1 MDSLPIMIEP
11 LAPTAKGIYDRMAA
25 ARDQA
30 AAGLRVGQ
38 PGVALAEQFSHQ
50 VEAVI
55 AELLAFH
62 LARARK
68 GIASGIAVLAT
79 GGFGRNELAP
89 YSDLDLLFLCAKSPD
104 GAVEDLARAILVPLW
119 DAKVDAGHAVRSVSD
134 ALALPATD
142 LAAAT
147 ALLDARFLTGDRAL
161 ADRFLASYQTRAA
174 KASPDGFVARLR
186 AEQYGRHSR
195 FGDTIFMLEPDL
207 KNGPGGIRDL
217 CVGRWAAQV
226 GFKTADPQKLHEM
239 GEMSARQA
247 AAMEAARDWFLR
259 VRMAVHLTAGRRQE
273 QLRFDLQESIAP
285 LFHPDATA
293 RPGEARPAVA
303 PAVEALMHDFQRHA
317 RAVSQQTERL
327 LLRVSGDRNHQ
338 PIVQS
343 VSIRGSGQSDP
354 SFEISDGELEIKK
367 NIIFEDKPSEM
378 IRLFVLSAESNLPV
392 GRRTADLVAENA
404 VTRGAALRADP
415 EAAACFLQV
424 LSDTRDAG
432 TPSRLEQMHDLGL
445 ISALIPEWE
454 PLVGRVQHD
463 MYHVYTVDQHSL
475 YAVATLKAIARGEM
489 AKDYPQV
496 SAEFSAVT
504 RRLALF
510 VAVLLHDVGKPL
522 GSPHDEKGAV
532 LSERIAARL
541 GLIPAD
547 VRLVEF
553 LVREHLF
560 MSHTS
565 QRRDLEDVSLVAHF
579 AKGCENEEKLR
590 QLFLLTFCDL
600 ASTGPKTMTHWKSEL
615 MAELFERTL
624 KFMRRGAD
632 LLQAEQ
638 AELVQE
644 RQKQAAHL
652 LAGEVEGPALAD
664 VFAGL
669 PDRYFTENEAD
680 QIAAHMR
687 LALGRKGPCAIEV
700 NHSPRGTSSEL
711 VLVAQDVPGLLAR
724 VAGVLFANRIDI
736 LDAAIYSREAVSGRD
751 RDEAVD
757 VFRIRKEPDGAVT
770 DERRI
775 ATIRDDLEGVL
786 AGRVTVESLLARRP
800 RAPSIIDRAKPE
812 VPPTEVR
819 VDNEIS
825 EIFTVL
831 DIFTED
837 KPGVLYIITRTLAE
851 HGLDIHRS
859 RVGVAG
865 DRVADIFYVRDIA
878 TGGKLTDPARLN
890 ALADALKTAL
900 PTSVG
905 RKG

>member
-1 MDSLPIMIEP
+1 MTEP
-11 LAPTAKGIYDRMAA
+11 LQPTAKWISARMTA

-30 AAGLRVGQ
+30 VAGLRAGQ
-38 PGVALAEQFSHQ
+38 PGVALAEQLSHE

-55 AELLAFH
+55 AELLGFH

-68 GIASGIAVLAT
+68 GTSSEIAVLAT
-79 GGFGRNELAP
+79 GGFGRRELAP
-89 YSDLDLLFLCAKSPD
+89 YSDLDLLFLCAKSPG

-147 ALLDARFLTGDRAL
+147 ALLDARFLTGNRDL
-161 ADRFLASYQTRAA
+161 ADRFLSSYQTRVA
-174 KASPDGFVARLR
+174 KASADGFVARLR
-186 AEQYGRHSR
+186 SEQYSRHSR

-207 KNGPGGIRDL
+207 KSGPGGIRDL

-226 GFKTADPQKLHEM
+226 GFKTADPQKLYEM

-247 AAMEAARDWFLR
+247 AAMEAARDWLLR
-259 VRMAVHLTAGRRQE
+259 VRTAVHLTAGRRQE

-285 LFHPDATA
+285 LFHPDATSA
-293 RPGEARPAVA
+293 PGEVRPAAA
-303 PAVEALMHDFQRHA
+303 PAVEALMHDFQKHA
-317 RAVSQQTERL
+317 RTVSQQTSRL
-327 LLRVSGDRNHQ
+327 LLRVGTDRSHRPTVQAMRKGGKGDL
-338 PIVQS
+338 
-343 VSIRGSGQSDP
+343 
-354 SFEISDGELEIKK
+354 SFEISDGAIEVKN
-367 NIIFEDKPSEM
+367 NIIFENKPSEM
-378 IRLFVLSAESNLPV
+378 IRLFTLSIESNLAV
-392 GRRTADLVAENA
+392 GRRTADLVVENA
-404 VTRGAALRADP
+404 ATRGVALREDP

-424 LSDTRDAG
+424 LVDARDAG

-445 ISALIPEWE
+445 VSALIPEWE

-463 MYHVYTVDQHSL
+463 LYHVYTVDQHSL

-489 AKDYPQV
+489 AREYPQV
-496 SAEFSAVT
+496 SAEFPAVR

-565 QRRDLEDVSLVAHF
+565 QRRDLEDVSLIAHF

-632 LLQAEQ
+632 LLHAEK
-638 AELVQE
+638 AELVQD
-644 RQKQAAHL
+644 RQRQAAL
-652 LAGEVEGPALAD
+652 RLAGEVDGPALAD
-664 VFAGL
+664 LFAGL
-669 PDRYFTENEAD
+669 PDRYFTENEAER
-680 QIAAHMR
+680 IAAHLR
-687 LALGRKGPCAIEV
+687 LSLGRKGPCAIEV

-724 VAGVLFANRIDI
+724 VAGVFFANRIDI
-736 LDAAIYSREAVSGRD
+736 LDAAIYSREAVSGHGQG
-751 RDEAVD
+751 EALD

-775 ATIRDDLEGVL
+775 ASIRADLEAVL
-786 AGRVTVESLLARRP
+786 AGHVSVETLVARRP
-800 RAPSIIDRAKPE
+800 HAASIIDRAKPE

-825 EIFTVL
+825 PVFTVL

-837 KPGVLYIITRTLAE
+837 KPGVLYTITRTLAE

-878 TGGKLTDPARLN
+878 MGGKLTDPARLN
-890 ALADALKTAL
+890 ALADALKHAL
-900 PTSVG
+900 PTSAG

>member
-1 MDSLPIMIEP
+1 
-11 LAPTAKGIYDRMAA
+11 
-25 ARDQA
+25 
-30 AAGLRVGQ
+30 
-38 PGVALAEQFSHQ
+38 
-50 VEAVI
+50 
-55 AELLAFH
+55 
-62 LARARK
+62 
-68 GIASGIAVLAT
+68 
-79 GGFGRNELAP
+79 
-89 YSDLDLLFLCAKSPD
+89 
-104 GAVEDLARAILVPLW
+104 
-119 DAKVDAGHAVRSVSD
+119 
-134 ALALPATD
+134 
-142 LAAAT
+142 
-147 ALLDARFLTGDRAL
+147 
-161 ADRFLASYQTRAA
+161 
-174 KASPDGFVARLR
+174 
-186 AEQYGRHSR
+186 
-195 FGDTIFMLEPDL
+195 
-207 KNGPGGIRDL
+207 
-217 CVGRWAAQV
+217 
-226 GFKTADPQKLHEM
+226 
-239 GEMSARQA
+239 
-247 AAMEAARDWFLR
+247 
-259 VRMAVHLTAGRRQE
+259 
-273 QLRFDLQESIAP
+273 
-285 LFHPDATA
+285 
-293 RPGEARPAVA
+293 
-303 PAVEALMHDFQRHA
+303 
-317 RAVSQQTERL
+317 
-327 LLRVSGDRNHQ
+327 
-338 PIVQS
+338 
-343 VSIRGSGQSDP
+343 
-354 SFEISDGELEIKK
+354 
-367 NIIFEDKPSEM
+367 M
-378 IRLFVLSAESNLPV
+378 IRLFALSIESNLAV

-404 VTRGAALRADP
+404 ATRGVALREDP
-415 EAAACFLQV
+415 EAAAYFLQV
-424 LSDTRDAG
+424 LVDTRDAG

-463 MYHVYTVDQHSL
+463 LYHVYTVDQHSL
-475 YAVATLKAIARGEM
+475 YAVATLKAVARGEM
-489 AKDYPQV
+489 AADYPQV
-496 SAEFSAVT
+496 SAEFPAVT

-510 VAVLLHDVGKPL
+510 VGVLLHDVGKPL

-565 QRRDLEDVSLVAHF
+565 QRRDLEDVSLIEHF

-615 MAELFERTL
+615 MADLFERTL

-644 RQKQAAHL
+644 RQKQAALL
-652 LAGEVEGPALAD
+652 LAGEVDGPVLAD
-664 VFAGL
+664 LFAGL
-669 PDRYFTENEAD
+669 PDRYFTENEAER
-680 QIAAHMR
+680 IAAHMR

-724 VAGVLFANRIDI
+724 VAGVFFANRIDI
-736 LDAAIYSREAVSGRD
+736 LDAAIYSREAVSGRSQG
-751 RDEAVD
+751 EALD

-775 ATIRDDLEGVL
+775 ASIRADLEAVL
-786 AGRVTVESLLARRP
+786 AGQVSVDALVARRP

-825 EIFTVL
+825 PAFTVL
-831 DIFTED
+831 DVFTED
-837 KPGVLYIITRTLAE
+837 KPGVLYTITRTLAE

-890 ALADALKTAL
+890 SLADALKKAL
-900 PTSVG
+900 PGSVG
-905 RKG
+905 RKE

>member
-1 MDSLPIMIEP
+1 MN
-11 LAPTAKGIYDRMAA
+11 A
-25 ARDQA
+25 ARDRA
-30 AAGLRVGQ
+30 ATGLRAGL
-38 PGVALAEQFSHQ
+38 PGVALAEQLSHE
-50 VEAVI
+50 VEAIV

-68 GIASGIAVLAT
+68 GASSEIAVLAT
-79 GGFGRNELAP
+79 GGFGRRELAP

-104 GAVEDLARAILVPLW
+104 GAVEELARAILVPLW

-134 ALALPATD
+134 ALALPASD

-147 ALLDARFLTGDRAL
+147 ALLDARFLTGDRGVAE
-161 ADRFLASYQTRAA
+161 RFLSSYQTRVA
-174 KASPDGFVARLR
+174 KVSPDGFVARLR
-186 AEQYGRHSR
+186 AEQHSRHSR

-207 KNGPGGIRDL
+207 KSGPGGIRDL

-247 AAMEAARDWFLR
+247 AAMEAARDWLLR
-259 VRMAVHLTAGRRQE
+259 VRVAVHLTAGRRQE

-285 LFHPDATA
+285 LFHPDATS
-293 RPGEARPAVA
+293 GKGGVRPAVA

-317 RAVSQQTERL
+317 RAVSRETERL
-327 LLRVSGDRNHQ
+327 LLRVCSDRNHQ
-338 PIVQS
+338 PSVQTMR
-343 VSIRGSGQSDP
+343 IPKGGKADP
-354 SFEISDGELEIKK
+354 SFEISDGTLEVKK

-378 IRLFVLSAESNLPV
+378 IRIFSLSIESNLAV

-404 VTRGAALRADP
+404 AARGAALREDP
-415 EAAACFLQV
+415 EAAARFLQV
-424 LSDTRDAG
+424 LVDTRDAG

-463 MYHVYTVDQHSL
+463 LYHVYTVDQHSL
-475 YAVATLKAIARGEM
+475 YAVATLKAVARGEM
-489 AKDYPQV
+489 AADYPQV

-510 VAVLLHDVGKPL
+510 VGVLLHDVGKPL

-565 QRRDLEDVSLVAHF
+565 QRRDLEDVSLIAHF

-644 RQKQAAHL
+644 RQKQAALL
-652 LAGEVEGPALAD
+652 LAGEVEGTVLAD
-664 VFAGL
+664 LFAGL
-669 PDRYFTENEAD
+669 PDRYFTENEAER
-680 QIAAHMR
+680 IAAHMR

-724 VAGVLFANRIDI
+724 VAGVFFANRIDI
-736 LDAAIYSREAVSGRD
+736 LDAAIYSREAVSGQSQG
-751 RDEAVD
+751 EAVD

-775 ATIRDDLEGVL
+775 ASIRADLEAVL
-786 AGRVTVESLLARRP
+786 AGQVSVDALVARRP
-800 RAPSIIDRAKPE
+800 RTASIIDRAKPE

-825 EIFTVL
+825 PAFTVL
-831 DIFTED
+831 DIFAED
-837 KPGVLYIITRTLAE
+837 KPGVLYTITRTLAE

-878 TGGKLTDPARLN
+878 TGGKLTEPARLN
-890 ALADALKTAL
+890 ALADALKKAL
-900 PTSVG
+900 PGSAG
-905 RKG
+905 RRG

>member
-1 MDSLPIMIEP
+1 MDSPHAMTESP
-11 LAPTAKGIYDRMAA
+11 QPTARWISARMAA

-30 AAGLRVGQ
+30 AAGLRIGQ
-38 PGVALAEQFSHQ
+38 PGVALAEQLSHE
-50 VEAVI
+50 VEAIV

-62 LARARK
+62 LARVRK
-68 GIASGIAVLAT
+68 GTSSGIAVLAT
-79 GGFGRNELAP
+79 GGFGRHELAP
-89 YSDLDLLFLCAKSPD
+89 YSDLDLLFLCAKPPD

-147 ALLDARFLTGDRAL
+147 ALLDARFLTGDRGL
-161 ADRFLASYQTRAA
+161 ANRFLASYQTRVA

-217 CVGRWAAQV
+217 CVGRWATQV
-226 GFKTADPQKLHEM
+226 RFKTADPQKLHDM

-259 VRMAVHLTAGRRQE
+259 VRTAVHLTAGRRQE
-273 QLRFDLQESIAP
+273 QLRFDLQESIAR
-285 LFHPDATA
+285 LFHPDATSG
-293 RPGEARPAVA
+293 PGEVRPAVA

-317 RAVSQQTERL
+317 RTVSRETERL
-327 LLRVSGDRNHQ
+327 LLRVAGNRSHQ
-338 PIVQS
+338 PNVQTMQIHKGGK
-343 VSIRGSGQSDP
+343 VDP
-354 SFEISDGELEIKK
+354 SFDISDGALEVKN
-367 NIIFEDKPSEM
+367 NIIFENKPSEM
-378 IRLFVLSAESNLPV
+378 IRLFVISIESSMAV

-404 VTRGAALRADP
+404 ASRGAALREDP
-415 EAAACFLQV
+415 ESAACFLQV
-424 LSDTRDAG
+424 LLDIRDAG

-445 ISALIPEWE
+445 IGALIPEWE

-463 MYHVYTVDQHSL
+463 LYHVYTVDQHSL

-489 AKDYPQV
+489 AGDYPQV
-496 SAEFSAVT
+496 SAESAAVA
-504 RRLALF
+504 RRAALF

-522 GSPHDEKGAV
+522 GSHHDEKGAV

-560 MSHTS
+560 MSETS
-565 QRRDLEDVSLVAHF
+565 QRRDLEDVSLIAHF
-579 AKGCENEEKLR
+579 ARGCENEEKLR

-615 MAELFERTL
+615 LAELFERTL

-638 AELVQE
+638 AELVHE
-644 RQKQAAHL
+644 RQKQAALL
-652 LAGEVEGPALAD
+652 LAGAVDGPALAD
-664 VFAGL
+664 LYAGL

-680 QIAAHMR
+680 RIAAHMR
-687 LALGRKGPCAIEV
+687 LALGRQGPCAVEV

-711 VLVAQDVPGLLAR
+711 VLVAADVPGLLAR
-724 VAGVLFANRIDI
+724 VAGVFFANRIDI
-736 LDAAIYSREAVSGRD
+736 LDAAIYSREVVSGRGQG
-751 RDEAVD
+751 EALD

-770 DERRI
+770 DKRRI
-775 ATIRDDLEGVL
+775 SSIQADLEAVL
-786 AGRVTVESLLARRP
+786 AGRVTVEALLARRP
-800 RAPSIIDRAKPE
+800 RLPSIIDRAKPE

-825 EIFTVL
+825 AVFTVV

-837 KPGVLYIITRTLAE
+837 KPGVLYTITRTLAE

-859 RVGVAG
+859 RVGVAA

-890 ALADALKTAL
+890 ALADALKKAL
-900 PTSVG
+900 PTSAAREG
-905 RKG
+905 

>member
-1 MDSLPIMIEP
+1 MDPASTMTEP
-11 LAPTAKGIYDRMAA
+11 HEPTGKTISARMTA

-30 AAGLRVGQ
+30 AAGLRAGLS
-38 PGVALAEQFSHQ
+38 GVALAEQLSHD
-50 VEAVI
+50 VEAII

-62 LARARK
+62 LARAGK
-68 GIASGIAVLAT
+68 GATSEIAVLAT
-79 GGFGRNELAP
+79 GGFGRREMAP
-89 YSDLDLLFLCAKSPD
+89 FSDLDLLFLCAKSPD
-104 GAVEDLARAILVPLW
+104 SAVEELARAILVPLW
-119 DAKVDAGHAVRSVSD
+119 DAKVDAGHAVRSFAD
-134 ALALPATD
+134 ALALPASD

-161 ADRFLASYQTRAA
+161 ATRFLSSYQTRVA
-174 KASPDGFVARLR
+174 KGSADGFVARLR
-186 AEQYGRHSR
+186 AEQHSRHSR
-195 FGDTIFMLEPDL
+195 FGETIFMLEPDL

-226 GFKTADPQKLHEM
+226 RFGTADPQKLHEL

-247 AAMEAARDWFLR
+247 AAMEAARDWLLR
-259 VRMAVHLTAGRRQE
+259 VRVAEHLTAGRRQE
-273 QLRFDLQESIAP
+273 QLRFDIQESIAP
-285 LFHPDATA
+285 IFHPDATS
-293 RPGEARPAVA
+293 RPEELRPAVA

-317 RAVSQQTERL
+317 RAVGRETERL
-327 LLRVSGDRNHQ
+327 LLRVCTDRGHQ
-338 PIVQS
+338 PAVQA
-343 VSIRGSGQSDP
+343 IRTQAGGQPDP
-354 SFEISDGELEIKK
+354 SFEIADGAIEVK
-367 NIIFEDKPSEM
+367 NHIIFDSKPSEM
-378 IRLFVLSAESNLPV
+378 IRLFSVAIESGLGV
-392 GRRTADLVAENA
+392 GRRTADLVSELAA
-404 VTRGAALRADP
+404 TQGATLREDP
-415 EAAACFLQV
+415 EAAACFLRV
-424 LSDTRDAG
+424 LVDTRDAS
-432 TPSRLEQMHDLGL
+432 TPSCLEQMHDLGL
-445 ISALIPEWE
+445 LSALIPEWE

-463 MYHVYTVDQHSL
+463 LYHVYTVDQHSL

-489 AKDYPQV
+489 AADYPQV
-496 SAEFSAVT
+496 TAEFPTVT
-504 RRLALF
+504 RRLPLF
-510 VAVLLHDVGKPL
+510 VAVMLHDVGKPL
-522 GSPHDEKGAV
+522 GSPHDVKGAV

-565 QRRDLEDVSLVAHF
+565 QRRDLEDVSLIAHF
-579 AKGCENEEKLR
+579 ATGCGNEEKLR

-615 MAELFERTL
+615 MADLFERTL

-644 RQKQAAHL
+644 RRTQATLL
-652 LAGEVEGPALAD
+652 LAREVEGKVLAD
-664 VFAGL
+664 FFAGL

-687 LALGRKGPCAIEV
+687 LALGRKGPCAVEV
-700 NHSPRGTSSEL
+700 THSPRGTSSEL
-711 VLVAQDVPGLLAR
+711 VLVAKDVPGLLAR

-736 LDAAIYSREAVSGRD
+736 LDAAIYSREAVTGRD
-751 RDEAVD
+751 QGEAVD

-775 ATIRDDLEGVL
+775 AAIRDDLEAVL
-786 AGRVTVESLLARRP
+786 AGRVTVESLLAKRP
-800 RAPSIIDRAKPE
+800 RASSIIDRAKPE

-819 VDNEIS
+819 VDNAIS
-825 EIFTVL
+825 ADFTVL

-837 KPGVLYIITRTLAE
+837 KPGVLFTITRTLAE

-878 TGGKLTDPARLN
+878 TGSKLTDPARLN
-890 ALADALKTAL
+890 ALADALKKAL
-900 PTSVG
+900 PTSTA
-905 RKG
+905 RKT

>member
-1 MDSLPIMIEP
+1 MDSSQAMPESTQ
-11 LAPTAKGIYDRMAA
+11 PTARWISARIAA

-30 AAGLRVGQ
+30 AAGLRAGQ
-38 PGVALAEQFSHQ
+38 SGVALAERLSQE

-55 AELLAFH
+55 AELLNFH
-62 LARARK
+62 LASARR
-68 GIASGIAVLAT
+68 GNSSEIAVLAT
-79 GGFGRNELAP
+79 GGFGRRELAP
-89 YSDLDLLFLCAKSPD
+89 YSDLDLLFLCAKAPD
-104 GAVEDLARAILVPLW
+104 SAVEDLARAILVPLW

-134 ALALPATD
+134 ALALPAAD

-147 ALLDARFLTGDRAL
+147 ALLDARFLTGDRDL
-161 ADRFLASYQTRAA
+161 ADRFLTSYQTRVA
-174 KASPDGFVARLR
+174 KASPDSFVARLR
-186 AEQYGRHSR
+186 SEQYSRHSR

-207 KNGPGGIRDL
+207 KSGPGGIRDL

-226 GFKTADPQKLHEM
+226 RFKTADPQKLCEM

-247 AAMEAARDWFLR
+247 AAMEAAREWLLR
-259 VRMAVHLTAGRRQE
+259 VRAAVHLTAGRRQE
-273 QLRFDLQESIAP
+273 QLRFDLQESIAR
-285 LFHPDATA
+285 LFHPDAA
-293 RPGEARPAVA
+293 AGPGEVRPAVA

-317 RAVSQQTERL
+317 RTVSRETARL
-327 LLRVSGDRNHQ
+327 LLRVCGDRNHQ
-338 PIVQS
+338 PTVHTMR
-343 VSIRGSGQSDP
+343 VHKGGKGDP
-354 SFEISDGELEIKK
+354 SFDISDGTIEIK
-367 NIIFEDKPSEM
+367 NNVSFENKPSDI
-378 IRLFVLSAESNLPV
+378 IRLFALSIESNLAI
-392 GRRTADLVAENA
+392 GRRTADLVAEYA
-404 VTRGAALRADP
+404 ATRGAALREDR

-424 LSDTRDAG
+424 LVDTRDAG

-475 YAVATLKAIARGEM
+475 YAVATLKAIARGEL
-489 AKDYPQV
+489 AKEYPQV
-496 SAEFSAVT
+496 SAEFPAVT

-565 QRRDLEDVSLVAHF
+565 QRRDLEDVSLIAHF
-579 AKGCENEEKLR
+579 AQGCENEEKLR

-600 ASTGPKTMTHWKSEL
+600 ASTGPKTMTHWKNEL

-638 AELVQE
+638 AELVEE
-644 RQKQAAHL
+644 RQRQTAQL
-652 LAGEVEGPALAD
+652 LIGEVDGPALAD
-664 VFAGL
+664 LFAGL
-669 PDRYFTENEAD
+669 PDRYFTENYAD
-680 QIAAHMR
+680 RIAAHMR
-687 LALGRKGPCAIEV
+687 LSLGRKGPCAIEV
-700 NHSPRGTSSEL
+700 SHSPRGTFSEL

-736 LDAAIYSREAVSGRD
+736 LDAAIYSREAVTGRD
-751 RDEAVD
+751 HDEAVD

-770 DERRI
+770 DTSRI
-775 ATIRDDLEGVL
+775 ASIQADLEAVL
-786 AGRVTVESLLARRP
+786 AGRATVDSLLARRP

-825 EIFTVL
+825 AIFTVL

-837 KPGVLYIITRTLAE
+837 RPGVLYTITRTLAE

-890 ALADALKTAL
+890 TLADALKLAL
-900 PTSVG
+900 PTSAG

>member
-1 MDSLPIMIEP
+1 MN
-11 LAPTAKGIYDRMAA
+11 A
-25 ARDQA
+25 ARDQT
-30 AAGLRVGQ
+30 AAGLRAGQ
-38 PGVALAEQFSHQ
+38 PGVALAEQLSHE
-50 VEAVI
+50 VEAII

-68 GIASGIAVLAT
+68 GTSSEIAVLAT
-79 GGFGRNELAP
+79 GGFGRRELAP

-119 DAKVDAGHAVRSVSD
+119 DAKLDAGHAVRSVSD

-147 ALLDARFLTGDRAL
+147 ALLDARFLTGDRGL
-161 ADRFLASYQTRAA
+161 ANRFLSSYQTRVA

-186 AEQYGRHSR
+186 SEQYSRHSR

-226 GFKTADPQKLHEM
+226 GFKTADPQKLREM

-247 AAMEAARDWFLR
+247 AAMDAARDWLLR
-259 VRMAVHLTAGRRQE
+259 VRAAMHLTAGRRQE

-285 LFHPDATA
+285 LFHPDATSG
-293 RPGEARPAVA
+293 PGGVRPAVA

-317 RAVSQQTERL
+317 RAVSRETERL
-327 LLRVSGDRNHQ
+327 LLRVCGDRSHR
-338 PIVQS
+338 PTVQTMRIS
-343 VSIRGSGQSDP
+343 DGGQADP
-354 SFEISDGELEIKK
+354 SFEISDGTIEVKK
-367 NIIFEDKPSEM
+367 NIIFENKPSEM
-378 IRLFVLSAESNLPV
+378 IRLFALSIESNLVV
-392 GRRTADLVAENA
+392 GRRTADLVAEA
-404 VTRGAALRADP
+404 AASRAAALREDP
-415 EAAACFLQV
+415 EAAARFLQV
-424 LSDTRDAG
+424 LVDTRDAG

-454 PLVGRVQHD
+454 PVVGRVQHD
-463 MYHVYTVDQHSL
+463 LYHVYTVDQHSL
-475 YAVATLKAIARGEM
+475 YAVATLKAVARGEM
-489 AKDYPQV
+489 AADYPQV
-496 SAEFSAVT
+496 SAEFPAVT

-565 QRRDLEDVSLVAHF
+565 QRRDLEDVSLIAHF

-644 RQKQAAHL
+644 RQKQAAPL
-652 LAGEVEGPALAD
+652 LAGEVDGPVLAD
-664 VFAGL
+664 LFAGL
-669 PDRYFTENEAD
+669 PDRYFTENEAER
-680 QIAAHMR
+680 IAAHMR

-724 VAGVLFANRIDI
+724 VAGVFFANRIDI
-736 LDAAIYSREAVSGRD
+736 LDAAIYSREAVSGHSQG
-751 RDEAVD
+751 EALD

-775 ATIRDDLEGVL
+775 ATIRADLEAVL
-786 AGRVTVESLLARRP
+786 AGQVSVDALVARRP

-825 EIFTVL
+825 PAFTVL
-831 DIFTED
+831 DVFAED
-837 KPGVLYIITRTLAE
+837 KPGVLYTITRTLAE

-878 TGGKLTDPARLN
+878 TGGKLTEPTRLN
-890 ALADALKTAL
+890 ALADALKKAL
-900 PTSVG
+900 PGSAG
-905 RKG
+905 RKA

>member
-1 MDSLPIMIEP
+1 MN
-11 LAPTAKGIYDRMAA
+11 A

-30 AAGLRVGQ
+30 AAGLRAGET
-38 PGVALAEQFSHQ
+38 GVALAAQLSCE
-50 VEAVI
+50 VEAIVDR
-55 AELLAFH
+55 LLAFH

-68 GIASGIAVLAT
+68 GTSSEIAVLAT
-79 GGFGRNELAP
+79 GGFGRREMAP

-104 GAVEDLARAILVPLW
+104 GGVEDLARAILVPLW
-119 DAKVDAGHAVRSVSD
+119 DAKLDAGHAVRSVSD

-147 ALLDARFLTGDRAL
+147 ALLDARFLTGDRGL
-161 ADRFLASYQTRAA
+161 ADRFLSSYQTRVA

-186 AEQYGRHSR
+186 SEQYGRHSR

-207 KNGPGGIRDL
+207 KSGPGGIRDL

-226 GFKTADPQKLHEM
+226 RFKTADPQKLCEM
-239 GEMSARQA
+239 GEMSGRQA
-247 AAMEAARDWFLR
+247 AAMEAARDWLLR
-259 VRMAVHLTAGRRQE
+259 VRVAVHLTAGRRQE

-285 LFHPDATA
+285 LFHPAATSA
-293 RPGEARPAVA
+293 PGEVRPAVA
-303 PAVEALMHDFQRHA
+303 PAVEALMHDFQKHA
-317 RAVSQQTERL
+317 RTVSRETERL
-327 LLRVSGDRNHQ
+327 LARVCTDRNHR
-338 PIVQS
+338 PTVQGMR
-343 VSIRGSGQSDP
+343 VHKSGKADP
-354 SFEISDGELEIKK
+354 SFEIADGALEVKK
-367 NIIFEDKPSEM
+367 NIIFENKPSEM
-378 IRLFVLSAESNLPV
+378 IRLFALSVESNLAV

-404 VTRGAALRADP
+404 ATRGAALREDP
-415 EAAACFLQV
+415 EAAARFLEV
-424 LSDTRDAG
+424 LVDTRDAG

-463 MYHVYTVDQHSL
+463 LYHVYTVDQHSL
-475 YAVATLKAIARGEM
+475 YAVATLKAVARGEI
-489 AKDYPQV
+489 AAEYPQV
-496 SAEFSAVT
+496 SAEFPAVT
-504 RRLALF
+504 RRVALF
-510 VAVLLHDVGKPL
+510 VGVLLHDVGKPL

-565 QRRDLEDVSLVAHF
+565 QRRDLEDVSLIAHF

-600 ASTGPKTMTHWKSEL
+600 ASTGPKTMTNWKSEL
-615 MAELFERTL
+615 LAELFERTL

-644 RQKQAAHL
+644 RQRQAALL
-652 LAGEVEGPALAD
+652 LAGEVKGPVLAD
-664 VFAGL
+664 LFAGL

-680 QIAAHMR
+680 RIAAHMR
-687 LALGRKGPCAIEV
+687 LAQGRKGPCAIEV

-736 LDAAIYSREAVSGRD
+736 LDAAIYSREAVSGQGQG
-751 RDEAVD
+751 EAVD

-775 ATIRDDLEGVL
+775 ASIQADLQAVL
-786 AGRVTVESLLARRP
+786 AGRASVEALLARRP
-800 RAPSIIDRAKPE
+800 RVPSIIDRAKPE

-825 EIFTVL
+825 PAFTVL

-837 KPGVLYIITRTLAE
+837 KPGVLYTITRTLAE

-890 ALADALKTAL
+890 ALADALKKAL
-900 PTSVG
+900 PGSAG

>member
-1 MDSLPIMIEP
+1 MDSSQAMPDSLE
-11 LAPTAKGIYDRMAA
+11 PTARWISARMDA
-25 ARDQA
+25 ARGQA
-30 AAGLRVGQ
+30 AAGLRAGQ
-38 PGVALAEQFSHQ
+38 PGVALAERLSHE

-55 AELLAFH
+55 AELLNFH
-62 LARARK
+62 LARVRK
-68 GIASGIAVLAT
+68 GTSSEIAVLAT
-79 GGFGRNELAP
+79 GGFGRRELAP
-89 YSDLDLLFLCAKSPD
+89 YSDLDLLFLCAKAPD
-104 GAVEDLARAILVPLW
+104 SAVEDLARAILVPLW

-147 ALLDARFLTGDRAL
+147 ALLDARFLTGDRGL
-161 ADRFLASYQTRAA
+161 ADRFLSNYQTRVA
-174 KASPDGFVARLR
+174 KASPDSFVARLR
-186 AEQYGRHSR
+186 AEQYSRHSR

-226 GFKTADPQKLHEM
+226 RFATADPHKLHEI

-247 AAMEAARDWFLR
+247 AAIEAAREWLLR
-259 VRMAVHLTAGRRQE
+259 VRAAVHLTAGRRQE

-285 LFHPDATA
+285 LFHSDATSG
-293 RPGEARPAVA
+293 PGEVRPAVA

-317 RAVSQQTERL
+317 RAVSRETERL
-327 LLRVSGDRNHQ
+327 LTRVCTDRSHR
-338 PIVQS
+338 PTVHGILK
-343 VSIRGSGQSDP
+343 GGKGEH
-354 SFEISDGELEIKK
+354 SFEISDGAIEVKQ
-367 NIIFEDKPSEM
+367 NSIFENKPSEM
-378 IRLFVLSAESNLPV
+378 IRLFALAIESNLVV
-392 GRRTADLVAENA
+392 GRPTADLVAEYA
-404 VTRGAALRADP
+404 ATRGAALREDP

-424 LSDTRDAG
+424 LVDTRDAG

-463 MYHVYTVDQHSL
+463 LYHVYTVDQHSL

-489 AKDYPQV
+489 AVEYPQV
-496 SAEFSAVT
+496 SAEFLAVT
-504 RRLALF
+504 RRVALF

-532 LSERIAARL
+532 LSERIAAHL

-565 QRRDLEDVSLVAHF
+565 QRRDLEDVSLIAHF
-579 AKGCENEEKLR
+579 AKRCENEEKLR

-644 RQKQAAHL
+644 RQRQATLL
-652 LAGEVEGPALAD
+652 LAGEVRGSVLAD
-664 VFAGL
+664 LFAGL

-680 QIAAHMR
+680 RIAVHMR

-736 LDAAIYSREAVSGRD
+736 LDAAIYSREAVSGQSQG
-751 RDEAVD
+751 EALD
-757 VFRIRKEPDGAVT
+757 LFRIRKEPDGAVT
-770 DERRI
+770 DQRRI
-775 ATIRDDLEGVL
+775 ASIRADLEAVL
-786 AGRVTVESLLARRP
+786 AGQVSVDALLARRP
-800 RAPSIIDRAKPE
+800 RAPSIVDRAKPE

-825 EIFTVL
+825 AIFTVL

-837 KPGVLYIITRTLAE
+837 KPGVLYTITRTLAE

-890 ALADALKTAL
+890 ALADALKKGL
-900 PTSVG
+900 PGSAG

>member
-1 MDSLPIMIEP
+1 
-11 LAPTAKGIYDRMAA
+11 
-25 ARDQA
+25 
-30 AAGLRVGQ
+30 
-38 PGVALAEQFSHQ
+38 
-50 VEAVI
+50 
-55 AELLAFH
+55 
-62 LARARK
+62 
-68 GIASGIAVLAT
+68 
-79 GGFGRNELAP
+79 
-89 YSDLDLLFLCAKSPD
+89 
-104 GAVEDLARAILVPLW
+104 
-119 DAKVDAGHAVRSVSD
+119 VDAGHAVRSVSD

-147 ALLDARFLTGDRAL
+147 ALLDARFLTGDRGL
-161 ADRFLASYQTRAA
+161 ADRFLASYQRRVA
-174 KASPDGFVARLR
+174 KASPDSFVARLR

-226 GFKTADPQKLHEM
+226 RFKTADPQKLCEM
-239 GEMSARQA
+239 GEMSARQV

-259 VRMAVHLTAGRRQE
+259 VRAAVHLTAGRRQE

-285 LFHPDATA
+285 LFHPDATSG
-293 RPGEARPAVA
+293 PSGVRPAVA

-317 RAVSQQTERL
+317 RAVSRETERL
-327 LLRVSGDRNHQ
+327 LLRVCTDRSHR
-338 PIVQS
+338 PTVQTMR
-343 VSIRGSGQSDP
+343 IAKGGEADP
-354 SFEISDGELEIKK
+354 SFEIADGAVEVKN
-367 NIIFEDKPSEM
+367 NIIFENKPSEM
-378 IRLFVLSAESNLPV
+378 IRLFSLAVELNLAV
-392 GRRTADLVAENA
+392 GLRTADLVAENA
-404 VTRGAALRADP
+404 ATRGAALRADP
-415 EAAACFLQV
+415 EAAARFLQV
-424 LSDTRDAG
+424 LVDTRDAA

-463 MYHVYTVDQHSL
+463 LYHVYTVDQHSL
-475 YAVATLKAIARGEM
+475 YAVATLKAVARGEM
-489 AKDYPQV
+489 VADYPQV
-496 SAEFSAVT
+496 SAEFPAVM

-522 GSPHDEKGAV
+522 GSPHNEHGAV

-541 GLIPAD
+541 GLNPED

-565 QRRDLEDVSLVAHF
+565 QRRDLEDVSLIVHF

-615 MAELFERTL
+615 LAELFERTL

-644 RQKQAAHL
+644 RQKQAAL
-652 LAGEVEGPALAD
+652 ILAGEVHGPALAD
-664 VFAGL
+664 LYAGL
-669 PDRYFTENEAD
+669 PDRYFTENDAD

-687 LALGRKGPCAIEV
+687 LSLGRKGPCAVEV
-700 NHSPRGTSSEL
+700 SHSPRGTSSEL

-736 LDAAIYSREAVSGRD
+736 LDAAIYSREAVTGRD
-751 RDEAVD
+751 QGEALD

-775 ATIRDDLEGVL
+775 AAIREDLQAVL
-786 AGRVTVESLLARRP
+786 AGHVTVETLLARRP

-825 EIFTVL
+825 PIFTVL

-837 KPGVLYIITRTLAE
+837 KPGVLYTITRTLAE

-890 ALADALKTAL
+890 SLGEALKTAL
-900 PTSVG
+900 PTSTG

>member
-1 MDSLPIMIEP
+1 MTEP
-11 LAPTAKGIYDRMAA
+11 MQPTATWISEQMSA
-25 ARDQA
+25 ARDHA
-30 AAGLRVGQ
+30 AAGLRAGQ
-38 PGVALAEQFSHQ
+38 PGVALAERISQE
-50 VEAVI
+50 VEGIVVA
-55 AELLAFH
+55 LLAFH
-62 LARARK
+62 LARAHK
-68 GIASGIAVLAT
+68 GSASEIAILAT
-79 GGFGRNELAP
+79 GGFGRRELAP
-89 YSDLDLLFLCAKSPD
+89 YSDLDLLFLCAKPPD

-134 ALALPATD
+134 ALALPAND

-147 ALLDARFLTGDRAL
+147 ALLDARFLTGDRGL
-161 ADRFLASYQTRAA
+161 ADRFLSSYQTRVA

-226 GFKTADPQKLHEM
+226 RFKTADPQKLCEM

-247 AAMEAARDWFLR
+247 AAMEAAREWFLR
-259 VRMAVHLTAGRRQE
+259 VRAAVHLTAGRRQE

-285 LFHPDATA
+285 LFHPDATS
-293 RPGEARPAVA
+293 RPGEVRPAVA
-303 PAVEALMHDFQRHA
+303 PAVEALMHDFQKHA
-317 RAVSQQTERL
+317 RAVSRETERL
-327 LLRVSGDRNHQ
+327 LLRVSGDRNHRSTLQ
-338 PIVQS
+338 TKRIEKA
-343 VSIRGSGQSDP
+343 GKADP
-354 SFEISDGELEIKK
+354 SFEIADGAIEVKN
-367 NIIFEDKPSEM
+367 NIIFDEKPSEM
-378 IRLFVLSAESNLPV
+378 IRLFVLAAESNLAV
-392 GRRTADLVAENA
+392 GRRTADLVSENA
-404 VTRGAALRADP
+404 ATRGAALREDP

-424 LSDTRDAG
+424 LCDIRDSG

-463 MYHVYTVDQHSL
+463 LYHVYTVDQHSL
-475 YAVATLKAIARGEM
+475 YAVATLKAVARGEM
-489 AKDYPQV
+489 GTDYPQV
-496 SAEFSAVT
+496 SAEFPAVT

-522 GSPHDEKGAV
+522 GSPHNEHGAV

-541 GLIPAD
+541 GLNPAD

-553 LVREHLF
+553 LAREHLF

-565 QRRDLEDVSLVAHF
+565 QRRDLEDVSLIVHF

-615 MAELFERTL
+615 LAELFERTL

-644 RQKQAAHL
+644 RQKQAALL

-664 VFAGL
+664 LFAGL
-669 PDRYFTENEAD
+669 PDRYFTENETD

-687 LALGRKGPCAIEV
+687 LSLGRKGPCAIAV
-700 NHSPRGTSSEL
+700 SHSPRGTSSEL

-736 LDAAIYSREAVSGRD
+736 LDAAIYSREAVTGRD
-751 RDEAVD
+751 RGEALD

-775 ATIRDDLEGVL
+775 AAIRDDLEAVL
-786 AGRVTVESLLARRP
+786 AGRVTVEVLLARRP
-800 RAPSIIDRAKPE
+800 RAPSIVDRAKPE
-812 VPPTEVR
+812 VPPTDVR

-825 EIFTVL
+825 PIFTVL

-837 KPGVLYIITRTLAE
+837 KPGVLYTITRTLAE
-851 HGLDIHRS
+851 QGLDIHRS

-890 ALADALKTAL
+890 ALADALKKAL
-900 PTSVG
+900 PTSAG

>member
-1 MDSLPIMIEP
+1 MTEP
-11 LAPTAKGIYDRMAA
+11 LEPTARWISQRMNA

-30 AAGLRVGQ
+30 AAGLRAGQ
-38 PGVALAEQFSHQ
+38 PGVVLAEQLSHD
-50 VEAVI
+50 VEAII

-68 GIASGIAVLAT
+68 GSSSEIAVLAT
-79 GGFGRNELAP
+79 GGFGRHELAP

-104 GAVEDLARAILVPLW
+104 AAVEDLARAILVPLW

-147 ALLDARFLTGDRAL
+147 ALLDARFLTGSRGL
-161 ADRFLASYQTRAA
+161 ADRFLSSYQTRVA

-207 KNGPGGIRDL
+207 KNGPGGLRDL

-247 AAMEAARDWFLR
+247 AAMEAARDWLLR
-259 VRMAVHLTAGRRQE
+259 VRAAVHLTAGRRQE

-285 LFHPDATA
+285 LFHPAATSA
-293 RPGEARPAVA
+293 PGEVRPAVA
-303 PAVEALMHDFQRHA
+303 PAVEALMHDFQKHA
-317 RAVSQQTERL
+317 RVVSQQTTRL
-327 LLRVSGDRNHQ
+327 LLRVSTDRSHR
-338 PIVQS
+338 PTVQS
-343 VSIRGSGQSDP
+343 MRIHKSGEADP
-354 SFEISDGELEIKK
+354 SFEIPDGVIEVKK
-367 NIIFEDKPSEM
+367 HIIFENKPSEM
-378 IRLFVLSAESNLPV
+378 IRLFSLSIESNLAV

-404 VTRGAALRADP
+404 ASRAVALREDP
-415 EAAACFLQV
+415 EAAARFLQV
-424 LSDTRDAG
+424 LADTRDAG

-454 PLVGRVQHD
+454 PVVGRVQHD
-463 MYHVYTVDQHSL
+463 LYHVYTVDQHSL

-489 AKDYPQV
+489 AAEYPQV
-496 SAEFSAVT
+496 SAEFPAVT

-565 QRRDLEDVSLVAHF
+565 QRRDLEDVSLIAHF

-644 RQKQAAHL
+644 RQRQAAQL
-652 LAGEVEGPALAD
+652 LAGEVDGPALAD
-664 VFAGL
+664 LFAGL

-680 QIAAHMR
+680 RIAAHMR
-687 LALGRKGPCAIEV
+687 LALGRRGPCAIEV
-700 NHSPRGTSSEL
+700 NHSPRGTFSEL

-724 VAGVLFANRIDI
+724 VAGVFFANRIDI
-736 LDAAIYSREAVSGRD
+736 LDAAIYSREAVTGRD
-751 RDEAVD
+751 QGEALD

-770 DERRI
+770 DKHRI
-775 ATIRDDLEGVL
+775 ASIQADLEAVL
-786 AGRVTVESLLARRP
+786 AGRATVDALLARRP
-800 RAPSIIDRAKPE
+800 RTLSIIDRAKPE

-825 EIFTVL
+825 PVFTVL
-831 DIFTED
+831 DVFTED
-837 KPGVLYIITRTLAE
+837 KPGVLYTITRTLAE

-865 DRVADIFYVRDIA
+865 DRVADIFYLRDIA

-890 ALADALKTAL
+890 ALADGLKKAL
-900 PTSVG
+900 PASAG

>member
-1 MDSLPIMIEP
+1 MDSSLAMTEP
-11 LAPTAKGIYDRMAA
+11 LEPTARWISQRMNA

-38 PGVALAEQFSHQ
+38 PGVALAEQLSYQ
-50 VEAVI
+50 VEAII

-68 GIASGIAVLAT
+68 GSSSEIAVLAT
-79 GGFGRNELAP
+79 GGFGRHELAP

-104 GAVEDLARAILVPLW
+104 AAVEDLARAILVPLW

-147 ALLDARFLTGDRAL
+147 ALLDARFLTGSRGL
-161 ADRFLASYQTRAA
+161 ADRFLSSYQTRVA

-207 KNGPGGIRDL
+207 KNGPGGLRDL

-247 AAMEAARDWFLR
+247 AAMEAARDWLLR
-259 VRMAVHLTAGRRQE
+259 VRAAVHLTAGRRQE

-285 LFHPDATA
+285 LFHPAATSA
-293 RPGEARPAVA
+293 PGEVRPAVA
-303 PAVEALMHDFQRHA
+303 PAVEALMHDFQKHA
-317 RAVSQQTERL
+317 RVVSQQTTRL
-327 LLRVSGDRNHQ
+327 LLRVSTDRSHR
-338 PIVQS
+338 PTVQS
-343 VSIRGSGQSDP
+343 MRIHKSGEADP
-354 SFEISDGELEIKK
+354 SFEIPDGVIEVKK
-367 NIIFEDKPSEM
+367 HIIFENKPSEM
-378 IRLFVLSAESNLPV
+378 IRLFSLSIESNLAV

-404 VTRGAALRADP
+404 ASRAVALREDP
-415 EAAACFLQV
+415 EAAARFLQV
-424 LSDTRDAG
+424 LADTRDAG

-454 PLVGRVQHD
+454 PVVGRVQHD
-463 MYHVYTVDQHSL
+463 LYHVYTVDQHSL

-489 AKDYPQV
+489 AAEYPQV
-496 SAEFSAVT
+496 SAEFPAVT

-565 QRRDLEDVSLVAHF
+565 QRRDLEDVSLIAHF

-644 RQKQAAHL
+644 RQRQAAQL
-652 LAGEVEGPALAD
+652 LAGEVDGPALAD
-664 VFAGL
+664 LFAGL

-680 QIAAHMR
+680 RIAAHMR
-687 LALGRKGPCAIEV
+687 LALGRRGPCAIEV
-700 NHSPRGTSSEL
+700 NHSPRGTFSEL

-724 VAGVLFANRIDI
+724 VAGVFFANRIDI
-736 LDAAIYSREAVSGRD
+736 LDAAIYSREAVTGRD
-751 RDEAVD
+751 QGEALD

-770 DERRI
+770 DKHRI
-775 ATIRDDLEGVL
+775 ASIQADLEAVL
-786 AGRVTVESLLARRP
+786 AGRATVDALLARRP
-800 RAPSIIDRAKPE
+800 RTLSIIDRAKPE

-825 EIFTVL
+825 PVFTVL
-831 DIFTED
+831 DVFTED
-837 KPGVLYIITRTLAE
+837 KPGVLYTITRTLAE

-865 DRVADIFYVRDIA
+865 DRVADIFYLRDIA

-890 ALADALKTAL
+890 ALADGLKKAL
-900 PTSVG
+900 PASAG

>member
-1 MDSLPIMIEP
+1 MDSSLAMTEP
-11 LAPTAKGIYDRMAA
+11 LEPTARWISQRMNA

-30 AAGLRVGQ
+30 AAGLRAGQ
-38 PGVALAEQFSHQ
+38 PGVVLAEQLSHD
-50 VEAVI
+50 VEAII

-68 GIASGIAVLAT
+68 GSSSEIAVLAT
-79 GGFGRNELAP
+79 GGFGRHELAP

-104 GAVEDLARAILVPLW
+104 AAVEDLARAILVPLW

-147 ALLDARFLTGDRAL
+147 ALLDARFLTGSRGL
-161 ADRFLASYQTRAA
+161 ADRFLSSYQTRVA

-207 KNGPGGIRDL
+207 KNGPGGLRDL

-247 AAMEAARDWFLR
+247 AAMEAARDWLLR
-259 VRMAVHLTAGRRQE
+259 VRAAVHLTAGRRQE

-285 LFHPDATA
+285 LFHPAATSA
-293 RPGEARPAVA
+293 PGEVRPAVA
-303 PAVEALMHDFQRHA
+303 PAVEALMHDFQKHA
-317 RAVSQQTERL
+317 RVVSQQTTRL
-327 LLRVSGDRNHQ
+327 LLRVSTDRSHR
-338 PIVQS
+338 PTVQS
-343 VSIRGSGQSDP
+343 MRIHKSGEADP
-354 SFEISDGELEIKK
+354 SFEIPDGVIEVKK
-367 NIIFEDKPSEM
+367 HIIFENKPSEM
-378 IRLFVLSAESNLPV
+378 IRLFSLSIESNLAV

-404 VTRGAALRADP
+404 ASRAVALREDP
-415 EAAACFLQV
+415 EAAARFLQV
-424 LSDTRDAG
+424 LADTRDAG

-454 PLVGRVQHD
+454 PVVGRVQHD
-463 MYHVYTVDQHSL
+463 LYHVYTVDQHSL

-489 AKDYPQV
+489 AAEYPQV
-496 SAEFSAVT
+496 SAEFPAVT

-565 QRRDLEDVSLVAHF
+565 QRRDLEDVSLIAHF

-644 RQKQAAHL
+644 RQRQAAQL
-652 LAGEVEGPALAD
+652 LAGEVDGPALAD
-664 VFAGL
+664 LFAGL

-680 QIAAHMR
+680 RIAAHMR
-687 LALGRKGPCAIEV
+687 LALGRRGPCAIEV
-700 NHSPRGTSSEL
+700 NHSPRGTFSEL

-724 VAGVLFANRIDI
+724 VAGVFFANRIDI
-736 LDAAIYSREAVSGRD
+736 LDAAIYSREAVTGRD
-751 RDEAVD
+751 QGEALD

-770 DERRI
+770 DKHRI
-775 ATIRDDLEGVL
+775 ASIQADLEAVL
-786 AGRVTVESLLARRP
+786 AGRATVDALLARRP
-800 RAPSIIDRAKPE
+800 RTLSIIDRAKPE

-825 EIFTVL
+825 PVFTVL
-831 DIFTED
+831 DVFTED
-837 KPGVLYIITRTLAE
+837 KPGVLYTITRTLAE

-865 DRVADIFYVRDIA
+865 DRVADIFYLRDIA

-890 ALADALKTAL
+890 ALADGLKKAL
-900 PTSVG
+900 PASAG

>member
-1 MDSLPIMIEP
+1 MN
-11 LAPTAKGIYDRMAA
+11 AT
-25 ARDQA
+25 RDQA
-30 AAGLRVGQ
+30 ATGLRAGL
-38 PGVALAEQFSHQ
+38 PGVALAEQLSHG
-50 VEAVI
+50 VEAII

-68 GIASGIAVLAT
+68 GSSSEIAVLAT
-79 GGFGRNELAP
+79 GGFGRRELAP

-104 GAVEDLARAILVPLW
+104 GAVEELARAILVPLW

-134 ALALPATD
+134 ALALPASD

-147 ALLDARFLTGDRAL
+147 ALLDARFLTGDRRL
-161 ADRFLASYQTRAA
+161 ADRFLSSYHTRVA
-174 KASPDGFVARLR
+174 KASTDGFVARLR
-186 AEQYGRHSR
+186 SEQFSRHSR

-207 KNGPGGIRDL
+207 KSGPGGIRDL

-226 GFKTADPQKLHEM
+226 GFKTADPQKLQQM
-239 GEMSARQA
+239 GEMSPRQA
-247 AAMEAARDWFLR
+247 AAMEAARDWLLR
-259 VRMAVHLTAGRRQE
+259 VRVAVHLTAGRRQE

-285 LFHPDATA
+285 LFHPDATSG
-293 RPGEARPAVA
+293 PGGVRPAVA

-317 RAVSQQTERL
+317 RAVSRETERL
-327 LLRVSGDRNHQ
+327 LRRVCTDRSHQ
-338 PIVQS
+338 PTVQTMR
-343 VSIRGSGQSDP
+343 IDKAGKADP
-354 SFEISDGELEIKK
+354 SFEISDGTLEVKN
-367 NIIFEDKPSEM
+367 NIIFETKPYEM
-378 IRLFVLSAESNLPV
+378 IRLFALSIESNLAV
-392 GRRTADLVAENA
+392 GRRTADLVAEIA
-404 VTRGAALRADP
+404 ATRGADLREDP
-415 EAAACFLQV
+415 EAATHFLQV
-424 LSDTRDAG
+424 LVDTRDAG

-463 MYHVYTVDQHSL
+463 LYHVYTVDQHSL
-475 YAVATLKAIARGEM
+475 YAVATLKAVTRGEM
-489 AKDYPQV
+489 AADYPQV
-496 SAEFSAVT
+496 SAEFPAVT

-510 VAVLLHDVGKPL
+510 VGVLLHDVGKPL

-565 QRRDLEDVSLVAHF
+565 QRRDLEDVSLIEHF

-615 MAELFERTL
+615 MADLFERTL

-644 RQKQAAHL
+644 REKQAALL
-652 LAGEVEGPALAD
+652 LAGEVEGTVLAD
-664 VFAGL
+664 LFAGL
-669 PDRYFTENEAD
+669 PDRYFTENEAER
-680 QIAAHMR
+680 IAAHMR

-724 VAGVLFANRIDI
+724 VAGVFFANRIDI
-736 LDAAIYSREAVSGRD
+736 LDAAIYSREAVSGRSQG
-751 RDEAVD
+751 EALD

-775 ATIRDDLEGVL
+775 ASLRADLEAVL
-786 AGRVTVESLLARRP
+786 AGQVSVDALVARRP

-825 EIFTVL
+825 SAFTVL
-831 DIFTED
+831 DVFTED
-837 KPGVLYIITRTLAE
+837 KPGVLYTITRTLAE

-890 ALADALKTAL
+890 SLADALKKAL
-900 PTSVG
+900 PGSVG